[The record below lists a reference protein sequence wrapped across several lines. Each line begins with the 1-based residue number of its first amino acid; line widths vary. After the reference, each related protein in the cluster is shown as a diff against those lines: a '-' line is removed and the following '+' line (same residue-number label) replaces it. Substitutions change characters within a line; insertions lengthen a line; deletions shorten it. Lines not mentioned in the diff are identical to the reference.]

1 MKNWLVIILLLVISP
16 IRSQVSDTQVLSLE
30 EYMGWVKQ
38 YHPVAKQANLE
49 LAKGEAQLLQSR
61 GAFDPKFEFDKHRKD
76 FKDTEYYD
84 KMKAVFKVP
93 TWYGIELKGS
103 WENNTG
109 VFLNPEGI
117 VPEDGLYAAGISVS
131 VLEGLL
137 IDDRRA
143 SLRKAKF
150 YREQT
155 LAQQELLLN
164 QILYEAALAYFSWW
178 QAHKEVVIRTDFLQN
193 ARVRFEGVK
202 KSVLAGDIPAIDSTE
217 AKVTFQNRQLDLD
230 QARLNKLKNGL
241 QLSNFLWME
250 NEVPIE
256 LAETAI
262 PEELFPEKVD
272 RLLLANREEMD
283 EQTIANHPKI
293 KILENKVA
301 QLEIDRQLKANGLL
315 PDVNLEYSFYSQTP
329 DALNSFNTDNYFAGL
344 QISVPLF
351 LRKER
356 GALQLA
362 KYKLQDAE
370 LEQVGFTWN
379 LTNKIKE
386 AEAEVSTLRGQVVLN
401 QEIVQN
407 YGLLLQGE
415 ERKFQLG
422 ESTLFLVNSRE
433 NRYIEYSLKQLEL
446 KEKLFQ
452 SQAKFFNTLAL
463 PMP

>member
-1 MKNWLVIILLLVISP
+1 
-16 IRSQVSDTQVLSLE
+16 
-30 EYMGWVKQ
+30 
-38 YHPVAKQANLE
+38 
-49 LAKGEAQLLQSR
+49 
-61 GAFDPKFEFDKHRKD
+61 
-76 FKDTEYYD
+76 
-84 KMKAVFKVP
+84 
-93 TWYGIELKGS
+93 
-103 WENNTG
+103 
-109 VFLNPEGI
+109 
-117 VPEDGLYAAGISVS
+117 
-131 VLEGLL
+131 
-137 IDDRRA
+137 
-143 SLRKAKF
+143 
-150 YREQT
+150 
-155 LAQQELLLN
+155 
-164 QILYEAALAYFSWW
+164 
-178 QAHKEVVIRTDFLQN
+178 
-193 ARVRFEGVK
+193 
-202 KSVLAGDIPAIDSTE
+202 
-217 AKVTFQNRQLDLD
+217 
-230 QARLNKLKNGL
+230 
-241 QLSNFLWME
+241 ME
-250 NEVPIE
+250 NEIPIE

-283 EQTIANHPKI
+283 EETIANHPKI
-293 KILENKVA
+293 KILENKIA